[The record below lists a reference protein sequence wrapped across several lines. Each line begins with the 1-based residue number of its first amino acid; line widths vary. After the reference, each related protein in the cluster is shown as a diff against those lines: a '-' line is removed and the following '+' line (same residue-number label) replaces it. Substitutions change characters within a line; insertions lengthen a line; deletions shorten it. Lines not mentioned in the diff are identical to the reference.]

1 MAQRILEKNVQIR
14 HNVILSECFQDLD
27 KNSFESYD

>member
-14 HNVILSECFQDLD
+14 HNVILWMLQDLD